1 MKRIYSR
8 IQDILNAHVSDP
20 SQRLDV
26 LTSAMALAHS
36 RVVAIPSGPVPSP
49 AAYYNT
55 QVLPGIEE
63 ALGKMNEQLVFDLK
77 CARNETRQFWL
88 LRYAAAHPSVLPVVS
103 AIGFIDTIMGAG
115 LYMDQDLICF
125 CNEHKEAVLRLANE
139 IEGVLGGEAGVKV
152 A

>member
-1 MKRIYSR
+1 MKIVFSR
-8 IQDILNAHVSDP
+8 IQDLLSRLVPDAGE
-20 SQRLDV
+20 RLDV
-26 LTSAMALAHS
+26 LTTSMALAHS
-36 RVVAIPSGPVPSP
+36 RVVAIPSSAVDSP

-55 QVLPGIEE
+55 QVLPGVEE
-63 ALGKMNEQLVFDLK
+63 ALACMNERLVFDLK

-88 LRYAAAHPSVLPVVS
+88 LRYAAAHPAVLPCVS

-125 CNEHKEAVLRLANE
+125 CNEHKEPVLRLANE
-139 IEGVLGGEAGVKV
+139 IMALLEQQALKV